1 MKIVKT
7 LLMAAL
13 LMPVI
18 ASGQERQ
25 ESDSLLRMRT
35 ADGEIIPFQ
44 RNEAGNITVTHVYL
58 INSHSNSADYS
69 YGRAQ
74 GGGGREKGYRGFFEY
89 NGGLAPDNG
98 HYYNGYGG
106 GADGRQGVA
115 TSHGYQFNPYFFIG
129 IGLACNFHYYGHY
142 NCEPAIQVPIFAH
155 LRSDFLD
162 KTSSPFGELRIGWS
176 APPFGDPYEEEFGF
190 YFALSIGYRLG
201 FGGRAGLNFSV
212 GYEYQKLGD
221 EIDHNSRYRHDYGS
235 WGSNGIVARVGVDF

>member
-1 MKIVKT
+1 
-7 LLMAAL
+7 MAAL
-13 LMPVI
+13 LMPVM
-18 ASGQERQ
+18 ASGQTRQ

-35 ADGEIIPFQ
+35 ADGETIPFQ
-44 RNEAGNITVTHVYL
+44 QNEAGNITVTHVYL
-58 INSHSNSADYS
+58 INSRSNSTDYS

-74 GGGGREKGYRGFFEY
+74 GGDEREKGYRGFLEY

-115 TSHGYQFNPYFFIG
+115 TSHGYQFNPYFFVG
-129 IGLACNFHYYGHY
+129 LGLAFNFHYYGDY
-142 NCEPAIQVPIFAH
+142 YCEPAIQVPIFVH
-155 LRSDFLD
+155 LRSDFMD
-162 KTSSPFGELRIGWS
+162 NASSPFGEVRIGYSWE
-176 APPFGDPYEEEFGF
+176 PFDDYGYKECDGF

-201 FGGRAGLNFSV
+201 FGGRSGLNLSV

-221 EIDHNSRYRHDYGS
+221 EFGYNGSRYWHDYGS